1 MNLFTVAHTT
11 IGTTQGGFT
20 LSKYIFILI
29 ISFIPLVVTSIT
41 SNSVTTMD
49 LESLMA
55 TSEFLG
61 LNIAVFI

>member
-1 MNLFTVAHTT
+1 MNLFTVAPTT
-11 IGTTQGGFT
+11 IGTTLGGFT
-20 LSKYIFILI
+20 LSKYLFILM
-29 ISFIPLVVTSIT
+29 ISFIPLVFTSIT
-41 SNSVTTMD
+41 SNSVTPMD